1 MAPSEK
7 VETVEKLALAGW
19 EPSIL
24 AKFVCSI
31 EEIEESERKN
41 GSTNKRWGVGTV
53 VKQFSSFPGQG
64 QGQGQGMSSN
74 TANNKRG
81 TVPGVGYTVPVQK
94 TPTHSYLQDFER
106 KP

>member
-31 EEIEESERKN
+31 EEIEESER
-41 GSTNKRWGVGTV
+41 TNVWGVGTV

-64 QGQGQGMSSN
+64 QGQGMSSN
-74 TANNKRG
+74 TANNKGG

-94 TPTHSYLQDFER
+94 TPSHSYLQDFER